1 MTKYI
6 SLGNWNKKYLTIIFT
21 IISLILYRLLTGFD
35 FADTYDMRIV
45 EIGKFKGHYFIHY
58 SFLYI
63 TVLIISS
70 LVYLI
75 NEKIN
80 KKAPSNPINQINQ
93 RNDSIIN
100 QVNSNSLIYN
110 DIYYD
115 ETSTYSVIF
124 VLFIIFLYILVEQ
137 ALTIYKIYFKNCDFW
152 MIELYILAY
161 LNAKMFKIKVYS
173 HQLLAILIGIIPI
186 LLKGVILGL
195 TFFDE
200 KNHWDKDDN
209 NHENY
214 KYDTLDPNNNKL
226 KSLLVLYWPI
236 LIFALVLYFIIATV
250 RSYVLINIKKF
261 MDLKYIS
268 LLKILILYSLTGV
281 IFCSLFAMFT
291 TFFRCGEYLNIKNK
305 KNINDYQCNIKY
317 ENNKYIDNY
326 KAYFNKW
333 VNDDTNDIENEI
345 MFLVFGGVS
354 FFAYK
359 YSTILIVRELT
370 PLHKVFVYPIQYFLQ
385 KIIISYKFIKNHSK
399 KFIVEQYWIDIVSD
413 IVAFIGFLIYL
424 EIIELNFCKF
434 NYNIR
439 KNIIFRGSNANNFL
453 TDSSAKE
460 SSSSN
465 NEENENN
472 SLIE

>member
-214 KYDTLDPNNNKL
+214 KYDTLDPNNN
-226 KSLLVLYWPI
+226 
-236 LIFALVLYFIIATV
+236 F
-250 RSYVLINIKKF
+250 
-261 MDLKYIS
+261 
-268 LLKILILYSLTGV
+268 
-281 IFCSLFAMFT
+281 
-291 TFFRCGEYLNIKNK
+291 LN
-305 KNINDYQCNIKY
+305 
-317 ENNKYIDNY
+317 
-326 KAYFNKW
+326 
-333 VNDDTNDIENEI
+333 
-345 MFLVFGGVS
+345 
-354 FFAYK
+354 
-359 YSTILIVRELT
+359 
-370 PLHKVFVYPIQYFLQ
+370 
-385 KIIISYKFIKNHSK
+385 
-399 KFIVEQYWIDIVSD
+399 
-413 IVAFIGFLIYL
+413 
-424 EIIELNFCKF
+424 
-434 NYNIR
+434 
-439 KNIIFRGSNANNFL
+439 
-453 TDSSAKE
+453 
-460 SSSSN
+460 
-465 NEENENN
+465 
-472 SLIE
+472 

>member
-1 MTKYI
+1 
-6 SLGNWNKKYLTIIFT
+6 
-21 IISLILYRLLTGFD
+21 
-35 FADTYDMRIV
+35 
-45 EIGKFKGHYFIHY
+45 
-58 SFLYI
+58 
-63 TVLIISS
+63 
-70 LVYLI
+70 
-75 NEKIN
+75 
-80 KKAPSNPINQINQ
+80 
-93 RNDSIIN
+93 
-100 QVNSNSLIYN
+100 
-110 DIYYD
+110 
-115 ETSTYSVIF
+115 
-124 VLFIIFLYILVEQ
+124 
-137 ALTIYKIYFKNCDFW
+137 

-465 NEENENN
+465 NEENEND